1 MLQEIKTLVQTLNEQ
16 RDAYYNKDSPK
27 MTDKEYDR
35 LFDRLE
41 ELEKKSG
48 IIFSNSPTQ
57 SVGYYPVSELAKVR
71 HTRALLSLEKTKQ
84 IRELADFME
93 NQDTL
98 LMLKLDGLTVKLVYE
113 EGRLVQASTR
123 GDGNVGEDITHNIP
137 AFENVPLSISYR
149 ERLVTTGE
157 AFIYKDDFRQLK
169 DTIRD
174 GNGEPYKNA
183 RNLASGSVRNLNP
196 EVCKGR
202 HVHFIPFN
210 VLEGMDEGTG
220 VDSREFKLRGVLSG
234 DEADYAIISM
244 PKLFMV
250 ASAYIS
256 GDRNGEFIYGYADH
270 NMAQITWK
278 IVDQKM
284 TKAYADLMEEHGKK
298 PFGNLQTFIRIVS
311 SDVGASGANIFY
323 SILDGDFTIVLG
335 EALRTKHR
343 HKQGLEEFSENMES
357 IFQYYKQKLRDIGK
371 LCDIRIRYPVNALS
385 EVMKKQSFGKKLIAE
400 TVERFKTNFGEQP
413 CSAYE
418 IYCGLCEA
426 LFFARKS
433 GSSPSNLVKMEEKI
447 ARCMNVRWHDYDIP
461 GEISL

>member
-1 MLQEIKTLVQTLNEQ
+1 MLGKTAVSTLKDRARIKGTALMDVKKSVLADILNECLQ
-16 RDAYYNKDSPK
+16 
-27 MTDKEYDR
+27 
-35 LFDRLE
+35 
-41 ELEKKSG
+41 
-48 IIFSNSPTQ
+48 
-57 SVGYYPVSELAKVR
+57 VAKGD
-71 HTRALLSLEKTKQ
+71 ALLRIS
-84 IRELADFME
+84 
-93 NQDTL
+93 
-98 LMLKLDGLTVKLVYE
+98 
-113 EGRLVQASTR
+113 EGKV
-123 GDGNVGEDITHNIP
+123 
-137 AFENVPLSISYR
+137 
-149 ERLVTTGE
+149 
-157 AFIYKDDFRQLK
+157 
-169 DTIRD
+169 
-174 GNGEPYKNA
+174 
-183 RNLASGSVRNLNP
+183 
-196 EVCKGR
+196 
-202 HVHFIPFN
+202 
-210 VLEGMDEGTG
+210 
-220 VDSREFKLRGVLSG
+220 RGVLSG

>member
-1 MLQEIKTLVQTLNEQ
+1 MGKTGVINRDFIGEENNVYHDVIQLFKIYRAVNWRMQIKVNQVKHRIREEYGTDLDEFLDSIYQAGMDINQDLDDMKQRIEVINRSNKFLKLIDEAVELMRNFHPQGERYYWVLGKTAVSTLKDRARIKGTALMDVKKSVLADILNECLQ
-16 RDAYYNKDSPK
+16 
-27 MTDKEYDR
+27 
-35 LFDRLE
+35 
-41 ELEKKSG
+41 
-48 IIFSNSPTQ
+48 
-57 SVGYYPVSELAKVR
+57 VAKGD
-71 HTRALLSLEKTKQ
+71 ALLRIS
-84 IRELADFME
+84 
-93 NQDTL
+93 
-98 LMLKLDGLTVKLVYE
+98 
-113 EGRLVQASTR
+113 EGKV
-123 GDGNVGEDITHNIP
+123 
-137 AFENVPLSISYR
+137 
-149 ERLVTTGE
+149 
-157 AFIYKDDFRQLK
+157 
-169 DTIRD
+169 
-174 GNGEPYKNA
+174 
-183 RNLASGSVRNLNP
+183 
-196 EVCKGR
+196 
-202 HVHFIPFN
+202 
-210 VLEGMDEGTG
+210 
-220 VDSREFKLRGVLSG
+220 RGVLSG

>member
-1 MLQEIKTLVQTLNEQ
+1 MSTEEVVVKFYDAICEYGRPGRLGKTFQTKKNYYFL
-16 RDAYYNKDSPK
+16 DAG
-27 MTDKEYDR
+27 T
-35 LFDRLE
+35 
-41 ELEKKSG
+41 G
-48 IIFSNSPTQ
+48 
-57 SVGYYPVSELAKVR
+57 KV
-71 HTRALLSLEKTKQ
+71 AQ
-84 IRELADFME
+84 IRKTVYEILT
-93 NQDTL
+93 TL
-98 LMLKLDGLTVKLVYE
+98 LESDDVT
-113 EGRLVQASTR
+113 EGKV
-123 GDGNVGEDITHNIP
+123 
-137 AFENVPLSISYR
+137 
-149 ERLVTTGE
+149 
-157 AFIYKDDFRQLK
+157 
-169 DTIRD
+169 
-174 GNGEPYKNA
+174 
-183 RNLASGSVRNLNP
+183 
-196 EVCKGR
+196 
-202 HVHFIPFN
+202 
-210 VLEGMDEGTG
+210 
-220 VDSREFKLRGVLSG
+220 RGVLSG

>member
-1 MLQEIKTLVQTLNEQ
+1 MNLVRATDTVCNCKRIGKAETVQTI
-16 RDAYYNKDSPK
+16 YSGG
-27 MTDKEYDR
+27 TDQYGPGSRTSAAILSE
-35 LFDRLE
+35 
-41 ELEKKSG
+41 
-48 IIFSNSPTQ
+48 
-57 SVGYYPVSELAKVR
+57 SVQKV
-71 HTRALLSLEKTKQ
+71 
-84 IRELADFME
+84 
-93 NQDTL
+93 
-98 LMLKLDGLTVKLVYE
+98 
-113 EGRLVQASTR
+113 
-123 GDGNVGEDITHNIP
+123 
-137 AFENVPLSISYR
+137 
-149 ERLVTTGE
+149 
-157 AFIYKDDFRQLK
+157 
-169 DTIRD
+169 
-174 GNGEPYKNA
+174 
-183 RNLASGSVRNLNP
+183 
-196 EVCKGR
+196 
-202 HVHFIPFN
+202 
-210 VLEGMDEGTG
+210 
-220 VDSREFKLRGVLSG
+220 
-234 DEADYAIISM
+234 
-244 PKLFMV
+244 
-250 ASAYIS
+250 
-256 GDRNGEFIYGYADH
+256 
-270 NMAQITWK
+270 
-278 IVDQKM
+278 VDQKM

>member
-1 MLQEIKTLVQTLNEQ
+1 MKYSRSNKEREAWYYSYLLTHDTAFKEVKSYNLKDYFIEKYKTISSLFIKQENTIEKYKTILNLIIGLIQDLFSLFIMVVAISGAYAGEIMIGTVMAYLNAITMIETSTNTVAAGIYSIYNSNLYMRMLGKTAVSTLKDRARIKGTALMDVKKSVLADILNECLQ
-16 RDAYYNKDSPK
+16 
-27 MTDKEYDR
+27 
-35 LFDRLE
+35 
-41 ELEKKSG
+41 
-48 IIFSNSPTQ
+48 
-57 SVGYYPVSELAKVR
+57 VAKGD
-71 HTRALLSLEKTKQ
+71 ALLRIS
-84 IRELADFME
+84 
-93 NQDTL
+93 
-98 LMLKLDGLTVKLVYE
+98 
-113 EGRLVQASTR
+113 EGKV
-123 GDGNVGEDITHNIP
+123 
-137 AFENVPLSISYR
+137 
-149 ERLVTTGE
+149 
-157 AFIYKDDFRQLK
+157 
-169 DTIRD
+169 
-174 GNGEPYKNA
+174 
-183 RNLASGSVRNLNP
+183 
-196 EVCKGR
+196 
-202 HVHFIPFN
+202 
-210 VLEGMDEGTG
+210 
-220 VDSREFKLRGVLSG
+220 RGVLSG